1 MGHGLWNLLSPDAIC
16 PWEAGLFMLS
26 LRKWKSLVRFWSGVL
41 PFACP
46 RHAMIREMNFG
57 GNPKVWSTECHAH
70 LWLHNNLTSSSLN
83 SGIRV
88 WQHVWKYAS
97 REKAETYMILNTQ
110 LNKKIKRITYLGQHI
125 NQVLL
130 TKKDV
135 YQCCS
140 ELTICQLQKY
150 SMNSSIFKTTCLR

>member
-1 MGHGLWNLLSPDAIC
+1 MGCETCSAL
-16 PWEAGLFMLS
+16 MLS
-26 LRKWKSLVRFWSGVL
+26 APERQAFSCSVWGNESRLCAYDRACYRLPVHDMPWLGRWTLVEIQRCDPLSVT
-41 PFACP
+41 
-46 RHAMIREMNFG
+46 HAFDYITIWPQAPWTVR
-57 GNPKVWSTECHAH
+57 
-70 LWLHNNLTSSSLN
+70 
-83 SGIRV
+83 IRV